1 MKWKLAIAGAAMVA
15 TMPLAAKSVPP
26 QDRCGDAEGA
36 DQFRMAL
43 AMATANRD
51 ADLLRPLVDPQVH
64 LDFGGGTGWD
74 LLRERLDDPDYDLW
88 SELDKVQRLGCGIFS
103 EDRGGEMYMP
113 YYWAV
118 DPGTDDPF
126 ATFFV
131 VGSDVPMHAA
141 RDASSKLVTKLD
153 WDVVTLIDELSED
166 QPTLAKVRTASGRE
180 GFVAWDRLRSQVDYR
195 MIVGRRDGDWRIVT
209 FIAGD

>member
-26 QDRCGDAEGA
+26 QDRCGHAEGA

-88 SELDKVQRLGCGIFS
+88 DELDKVQRLGCGMFS
-103 EDRGGEMYMP
+103 EERGGEMYMP
-113 YYWAV
+113 YYWGV
-118 DPGTDDPF
+118 DPGTDDPYF
-126 ATFFV
+126 TYFV
-131 VGSDVPMHAA
+131 IGSGIPLHHGPAA
-141 RDASSKLVTKLD
+141 NSPLVDRLN
-153 WDVVTLIDELSED
+153 WDIVTLIDD
-166 QPTLAKVRTASGRE
+166 GMQKPGDFAHVQFASGRK
-180 GFVAWDRLRSQVDYR
+180 GFVAWKHLRSLVDYR